1 MLCGILKPTS
11 GVIEFDFKGNGD
23 KVKIRQDLFDNKSD
37 KLDKSK
43 VLKSRIGIVPQDL
56 AVYPRLTARENLE
69 FFGGLYNIEKK
80 ELNNRIDNLLVM
92 VGLKDRKNDVVGHYS
107 TGMMRRLNLAAGL
120 IHNPE
125 LILLDE
131 PTVGIDPQSRN
142 CIFDAVLRLRTEG
155 VTILYTTH
163 YMGEATKLCDNI
175 AIMDKGRILIEDAP
189 NELIRKYGLYAI
201 KFRFESNADNSS
213 FVKKINQLDG
223 IDDFTVNGAELSIVV
238 KRDFENIAVIDSMR
252 DLAVKEKIH
261 LTLVKIIEPDLESVF
276 LDITG
281 RALRDGTEDN
291 FVTGGVI

>member
-23 KVKIRQDLFDNKSD
+23 KIKIRQDLLDGKSD

-43 VLKSRIGIVPQDL
+43 LLKSRIGIVPQDL
-56 AVYPRLTARENLE
+56 AVYPRLSAKENLE

-80 ELNNRIDNLLVM
+80 ELNNRIDNLLAM

-142 CIFDAVLRLRTEG
+142 CIFDAVLRLRAEG

-163 YMGEATKLCDNI
+163 YMEEATKLCDNI

-189 NELIRKYGLYAI
+189 GELIRKYGLYAI

-223 IDDFTVNGAELSIVV
+223 IDDFTVNGTDLSIVV
-238 KRDFENIAVIDSMR
+238 KRGFENIAVIDSVR

-291 FVTGGVI
+291 FVTGGVV

>member
-69 FFGGLYNIEKK
+69 FFGGLYSIEKN
-80 ELNNRIDNLLVM
+80 ELNNRIDNLLAM

-163 YMGEATKLCDNI
+163 YMEEATKLCDNI

-189 NELIRKYGLYAI
+189 NELIRKYGLYSI

-238 KRDFENIAVIDSMR
+238 KRGFENIAVIDSMR